1 MSTEQNTRLGA
12 HERRQQLLDT
22 ARETFGVH
30 GFTATSM
37 NDIAEAAGVTKPV
50 LYQHF
55 ESKHDLFHQL
65 LTETADE
72 LSTRLSTAVEGAA
85 SGREKL
91 EDGFAAYVN
100 FFAENPHRF
109 RVLFGEGV
117 RSDPVFSEELRTLD
131 TSFHMFAA
139 EHIDIDDLD
148 HEHRLVAAQAISGQL
163 EAAVDH
169 WIRGGQPTSPD
180 DLAGLL
186 SRLAWRGLRGGAGS
200 R

>member
-1 MSTEQNTRLGA
+1 MTTEQNTRLGA
-12 HERRQQLLDT
+12 QERRTQLLES
-22 ARETFGVH
+22 ARETFGVK

-72 LSTRLSTAVEGAA
+72 LASRLSGAVLAA
-85 SGREKL
+85 TSGRQKV
-91 EDGFAAYVN
+91 EDAVHTYVA
-100 FFAENPHRF
+100 FFDENPHRF

-117 RSDPVFSEELRTLD
+117 RSDPVFSEELRALD
-131 TSFHMFAA
+131 SSFHSFTAA
-139 EHIDIDDLD
+139 HIDIEDLD
-148 HEHRLVAAQAISGQL
+148 SEHRLVLGQAISGQL

-169 WIRGGQPTSPD
+169 WIRGGRPMSAN
-180 DLAGLL
+180 DLAALL
-186 SRLAWRGLRGGAGS
+186 ARFAWRGLRGGSGTQ
-200 R
+200 